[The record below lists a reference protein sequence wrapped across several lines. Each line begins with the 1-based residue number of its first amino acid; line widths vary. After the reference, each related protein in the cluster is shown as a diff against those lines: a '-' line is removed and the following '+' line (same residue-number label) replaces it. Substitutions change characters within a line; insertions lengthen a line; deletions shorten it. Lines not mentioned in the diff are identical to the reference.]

1 MIVLEIDRTSKDF
14 LKLRRRDQGGRV
26 GSSFE
31 ESDLEWKSEER
42 RVSRQKQEREMG
54 GGRKRFTFSFVT
66 GSTKGETSWKP
77 SQGVSSGGV
86 GRKQGREREKW
97 EILTL

>member
-1 MIVLEIDRTSKDF
+1 MGETRKGDKSWRC
-14 LKLRRRDQGGRV
+14 
-26 GSSFE
+26 E
-31 ESDLEWKSEER
+31 EK
-42 RVSRQKQEREMG
+42 
-54 GGRKRFTFSFVT
+54 KRFTFSFVT

-77 SQGVSSGGV
+77 SLGVSSGGV

>member
-1 MIVLEIDRTSKDF
+1 
-14 LKLRRRDQGGRV
+14 LKLGWGNQGGRV

-31 ESDLEWKSEER
+31 ESDLEIKER
-42 RVSRQKQEREMG
+42 GGFQWEKRGKGINPGDERKKKKG
-54 GGRKRFTFSFVT
+54 LLFLSLRDQRKVRRA
-66 GSTKGETSWKP
+66 ERP
-77 SQGVSSGGV
+77 SQEVSSGGV